1 MTIATAVYIA
11 AESTFATDPSADG
24 SGYTAVATTGP
35 VSPWSRTQTVLSPDR
50 ATGRARR
57 QQMRPGPDGA
67 SITLRMPYR
76 GFASAAGVGSS
87 PATTDALDLILNSA
101 FGAGSNVAGIAG
113 NASTTT
119 TLFVQAGAGNS
130 LDPGDAL
137 AHYTPGTFGDRIQWR
152 TIDVPESTGGQYAH
166 RAVTGPV
173 GASSISYGYRR
184 WSPASVPYA
193 GAGASLAVHVVMT
206 NGDQWTL
213 LGGRP
218 SQIAVTANAG
228 EEAHIEATIMFDR
241 VSNGDKASL
250 PTVAAFTPAAIVA
263 TQSTIVVGGTSYET
277 NRVRITWQLGTADQR
292 SVTGDNARSNILPRT
307 ADVDIEIAPPLAAAW
322 ESDFTGQTARRVEIT
337 IGSAAV
343 SGGAANSCH
352 FIAEHAQPSAWSIED
367 DNNQPRNVVPLT
379 VVDRGTYAS
388 GALARY
394 WSFCRA

>member
-11 AESTFATDPSADG
+11 AESTFAVDPSADG
-24 SGYTAVATTGP
+24 SGYTAVATNGP
-35 VSPWSRTQTVLSPDR
+35 VAPWTRALAVLDPDR

-57 QQMRPGPDGA
+57 QARRAGPDGA

-76 GFASAAGVGSS
+76 GFAAAAGVGSS
-87 PATTDALDLILNSA
+87 PSTTDAVDMIFNSA
-101 FGAGSNVAGIAG
+101 FGSGTNVAGIAG

-130 LDPGDAL
+130 LDPGDQI
-137 AHYTPGTFGDRIQWR
+137 AHYTSGTFSDRVQWR
-152 TIDVPESTGGQYAH
+152 TIDAEASAGQYQH

-218 SQIAVTANAG
+218 SQIAATANAG
-228 EEAHIEATIMFDR
+228 EETHIEATIMFDR
-241 VSNGDKASL
+241 VVNADKASL
-250 PTVAAFTPAAIVA
+250 PTVTAFTPAAIVA

-322 ESDFTGQTARRVEIT
+322 ENDFTGQTARRVEIT

-343 SGGAANSCH
+343 AGGAANSCH

-388 GALARY
+388 GVLARY
-394 WSFCRA
+394 WAFCRA

>member
-35 VSPWSRTQTVLSPDR
+35 VSPWSRTQTVLNPDR

-76 GFASAAGVGSS
+76 GFAAAAGVGSS
-87 PATTDALDLILNSA
+87 PSSTDALDLIFNSA
-101 FGAGSNVAGIAG
+101 FGSGTNVAGIAG

-119 TLFVQAGAGNS
+119 TLFVQASAGNS

-152 TIDVPESTGGQYAH
+152 TIDVPETIGGQYSH

-173 GASSISYGYRR
+173 GVTSLSYGYRR
-184 WSPASVPYA
+184 WTPNVVPYA
-193 GAGASLAVHVVMT
+193 GAGPSLAVHVVMP
-206 NGDQWTL
+206 NNDQWTL

-218 SQIAVTANAG
+218 SALSVAANAG
-228 EEAHIEATIMFDR
+228 EEAYVDVTILFDR
-241 VSNGDKASL
+241 AVNGDKASL
-250 PTVAAFTPAAIVA
+250 PIVTAFTPPAILA
-263 TQSTIVVGGTSYET
+263 TLSTIVWGGTAYET
-277 NRVRITWQLGTADQR
+277 SRVKMTWALNTADQR
-292 SVTGDNARSNILPRT
+292 SVSAQNARGAILPRT

-322 ESDFTGQTARRVEIT
+322 EDDFTAQTARRIEIT
-337 IGSAAV
+337 IGSGAV
-343 SGGAANSCH
+343 SGGVANSCY
-352 FIAEHAQPSAWSIED
+352 FMAESAQVNAWSIED
-367 DNNQPRNVVPLT
+367 DNNQPRNVVPIM
-379 VVDRGTYAS
+379 VVDRGTYSS
-388 GALARY
+388 GPLARY
-394 WSFCRA
+394 WQMHRV